1 MTQPAAPVW
10 LLDIDGVVNALAR
23 GPVTGSWPA
32 DQWTQHVVP
41 ADIPG
46 SGRMVLPI
54 FVARPV
60 LDFIARVV
68 RTGAAEVI
76 WHSTWRE
83 AAVSDLAPVLG
94 LPRLPISHA
103 PEWTQRPEL
112 IWWKLPA
119 ARRVVE
125 AGRRLVWTDDD
136 IAVVPDQ
143 IGDLDARPDTLLI
156 SPDPYA
162 GLTAE
167 HLESIAEFVG
177 LDGFDDDGAGPDDDH
192 APAPRRSLLGRL
204 LRS

>member
-1 MTQPAAPVW
+1 MTTPVPPVW

-23 GPVTGSWPA
+23 GPVAGSWPA
-32 DQWTQHVVP
+32 DQWVQHVVA

-60 LDFIARVV
+60 LDFVARVI

-94 LPRLPISHA
+94 LPAMPISVA
-103 PEWTQRPEL
+103 PEWTHRPEHL
-112 IWWKLPA
+112 WWKLPA
-119 ARRVVE
+119 AQRVVQS
-125 AGRRLVWTDDD
+125 GRRLVWTDDD

-143 IGDLDARPDTLLI
+143 VGELAAHKDTLLI
-156 SPDPYA
+156 SPEPQT
-162 GLTAE
+162 GLTADN
-167 HLESIAEFVG
+167 LRSIAAFIGMEPEQV
-177 LDGFDDDGAGPDDDH
+177 PD
-192 APAPRRSLLGRL
+192 PAPRRSLLGRL
-204 LRS
+204 MRN

>member
-1 MTQPAAPVW
+1 MTQPAPPVW

-23 GPVTGSWPA
+23 GPVAGSWPA
-32 DQWTQHVVP
+32 DQWVQHVVP

-54 FVARPV
+54 LAACPV
-60 LDFIARVV
+60 LDFIVRVV

-83 AAVSDLAPVLG
+83 AAVTDLAPVLG
-94 LPRLPISHA
+94 LPQLPISHA

-125 AGRRLVWTDDD
+125 SGRRLVWTDDD

-143 IGDLDARPDTLLI
+143 VGDLDARPDTLLI
-156 SPDPYA
+156 SPDPHT
-162 GLTAE
+162 GLTADQ
-167 HLESIAEFVG
+167 LRAIADFVG
-177 LDGFDDDGAGPDDDH
+177 LDEFDDSEGESHGH
-192 APAPRRSLLGRL
+192 REPAPRRSLFARL
-204 LRS
+204 LRT

>member
-1 MTQPAAPVW
+1 MTQPAPPVW

-23 GPVTGSWPA
+23 GPVAGSWPPERWV
-32 DQWTQHVVP
+32 QQVIS

-54 FVARPV
+54 FAARPV
-60 LDFIARVV
+60 LDFVTRAV

-94 LPRLPISHA
+94 LPPIPVSYA
-103 PEWTQRPEL
+103 PEWTHRPERL
-112 IWWKLPA
+112 WWKLPA
-119 ARRVVE
+119 AQRVVE
-125 AGRRLVWTDDD
+125 SGRRLVWTDDD

-143 IGDLDARPDTLLI
+143 VAALTAHPDTLLI
-156 SPDPYA
+156 SPDPQS
-162 GLTAE
+162 GLTADN
-167 HLESIAEFVG
+167 LQSIADFIGMDIAHEFE
-177 LDGFDDDGAGPDDDH
+177 
-192 APAPRRSLLGRL
+192 PAPRRSLLGRL

>member
-1 MTQPAAPVW
+1 MTQPTRPVW

-23 GPVTGSWPA
+23 GPVAGSWPA
-32 DQWTQHVVP
+32 DQWVQHVVP

-60 LDFIARVV
+60 LDFVARVV
-68 RTGAAEVI
+68 ETGAAEVI

-94 LPRLPISHA
+94 LPVLPISHA

-112 IWWKLPA
+112 TWWKLPA
-119 ARRVVE
+119 ARRVIE
-125 AGRRLVWTDDD
+125 SGRRLVWTDDD
-136 IAVVPDQ
+136 IAVVPEQ
-143 IGDLDARPDTLLI
+143 VGDLAARPDTLLI
-156 SPDPYA
+156 SPNPYT
-162 GLTAE
+162 GLTPAD
-167 HLESIAEFVG
+167 LAAIADFIG
-177 LDGFDDDGAGPDDDH
+177 MDGIPGDVRDST
-192 APAPRRSLLGRL
+192 PRRSLLGRL